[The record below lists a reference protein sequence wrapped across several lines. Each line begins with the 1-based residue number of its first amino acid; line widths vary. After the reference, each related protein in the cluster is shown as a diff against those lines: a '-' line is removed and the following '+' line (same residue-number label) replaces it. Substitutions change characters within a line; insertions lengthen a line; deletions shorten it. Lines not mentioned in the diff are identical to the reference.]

1 MKKIVIAS
9 DTYLPKID
17 GVTIFFK
24 NVIPKL
30 SKNFS
35 IIMIVPAY
43 KKRIPE
49 IDNIKLIKNK
59 VSRILKIASYSHPWP
74 RLLAIK
80 KAVKNCDLVW
90 VHSIGPLGKSTLRY
104 AKKYN
109 KKAIASIHAI
119 ESQRFALC
127 SEITSRLRLFINSLA
142 RAYERNFYNRCDLI
156 IVSSKSV
163 LKIVRN
169 YGIKTKAAIIPPG
182 IDKRFVPKNKDACKS
197 LLKIPSETFV
207 IGYVGRISNE
217 KNLKLLKDVFDDLPI
232 EKKLLLI
239 VGQGS
244 YWQRRALKD
253 SKNVRITGWVNYVE
267 DYLNAMDVYVL
278 PSFTETSS
286 LSTLEAMACGLPV
299 VVTPVGAIREYVKNG
314 YNGFL
319 FKPNDKEALFKILMK
334 LYKNPGLRKKLGRN
348 ARKSVQKFSWDLTVK
363 KLFNVLN
370 EF

>member
-17 GVTIFFK
+17 GVTMFFK

-35 IIMIVPAY
+35 ITMIVPAY
-43 KKRIPE
+43 RRRIPE
-49 IDNIKLIKNK
+49 IDNVKLIKNK

-74 RLLAIK
+74 RLFAIK
-80 KAVKNCDLVW
+80 KAIKNCNVVW
-90 VHSIGPLGKSTLRY
+90 VHSIGPIGKVALRY

-109 KKAIASIHAI
+109 KKVIASIHAI

-127 SEITSRLRLFINSLA
+127 SEITSRLKLFINSLA

-163 LKIVRN
+163 LKIVRS
-169 YGIKTKAAIIPPG
+169 YGIETKAVIVPLG
-182 IDKRFVPKNKDACKS
+182 IDKRFVPKNKEACKS

-207 IGYVGRISNE
+207 IGYVGRISHE
-217 KNLKLLKDVFDDLPI
+217 KNLRLLKQVFDELPI

-244 YWQRRALKD
+244 YWQKRVLKD
-253 SKNVRITGWVNYVE
+253 SKNVRITGWVRYVE

-299 VVTPVGAIREYVKNG
+299 VVTPVGAIKEYIKNG

-319 FKPNDKEALFKILMK
+319 FNPRDKKALFKILMK
-334 LYKNPGLRKKLGRN
+334 LYKNLGLRKKLASN
-348 ARKSVQKFSWDLTVK
+348 ARKSVQKFNWDLTVK
-363 KLFNVLN
+363 KLVDLF
-370 EF
+370 EKC